1 MLILLMVVQIL
12 FISFQVGILVTMT
25 LFAAFLY
32 ALHFSIRCVKTMSSY
47 LGALVDIYCF
57 NCIFLFES
65 YYCIW
70 FLCFFVGTNKAH
82 AKCVQQR
89 EEQIQKG
96 LWELEGKWFECISPT
111 FPERWLVLEG
121 WYILQR
127 SESQLQGNSQSKRQL
142 FIIPS
147 LLSFGSWQVRISVFK
162 KLNCNEYWQ

>member
-1 MLILLMVVQIL
+1 MSKFCLYHFKLGFWLQWHCLQHFYMHY
-12 FISFQVGILVTMT
+12 ISASDVSKLWAPILVLLLTYT
-25 LFAAFLY
+25 
-32 ALHFSIRCVKTMSSY
+32 
-47 LGALVDIYCF
+47 CF